1 MGTAHPAKF
10 SEAIERAIPDYHAKL
25 PLKVQEAFQQE
36 EEFTILQDNYMEIKQ
51 YILSNAL

>member
-10 SEAIERAIPDYHAKL
+10 SEAIERAIPDYKSKL